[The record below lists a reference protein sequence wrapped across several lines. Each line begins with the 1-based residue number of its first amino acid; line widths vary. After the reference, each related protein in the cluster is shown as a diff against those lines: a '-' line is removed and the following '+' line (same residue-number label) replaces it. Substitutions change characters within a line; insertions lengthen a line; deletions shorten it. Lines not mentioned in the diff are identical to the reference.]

1 MMAKRTVTVKQPKE
15 NVIEI
20 PDEFPHGYGYSGKRE
35 SLSADQKNALQKMW
49 NSLTDDQ
56 KVEHLLQGCP
66 ALDRTREV
74 AETHFVL

>member
-1 MMAKRTVTVKQPKE
+1 MMAKRTVVVKSAKE

-35 SLSADQKNALQKMW
+35 SLSADQKTALQKMW
-49 NSLTDDQ
+49 DSLTDDQ
-56 KVEHLLQGCP
+56 KVEHLVHGCP

-74 AETHFVL
+74 AETYFA